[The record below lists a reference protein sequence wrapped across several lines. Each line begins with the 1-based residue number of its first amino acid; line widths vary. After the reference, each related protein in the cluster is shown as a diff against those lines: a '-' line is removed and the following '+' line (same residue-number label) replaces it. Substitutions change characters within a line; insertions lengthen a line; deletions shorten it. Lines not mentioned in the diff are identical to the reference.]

1 MTTVHGRKP
10 TPRVLVD
17 VSDDELASG
26 IEAMFE
32 TVHRLARPGD
42 LNRLRQAE
50 WDVLVTDRDRL
61 EGFAS
66 IEGQSSIEGQY
77 WLVESHLFVLLL
89 GWGARGRLSE
99 IPSPHALAEL
109 HLDEH
114 EVAPAQAFPV
124 TVMAIPTVAK
134 ELYVPELDDPPL
146 EDLVKQTLL
155 PLIEDREHKFGL
167 SFDGDEAQRPD
178 HFSAFLE
185 TTEPVALAGR
195 FKRDRHMKVECWVLP
210 DGVRQPLEWVR
221 VAVRRWQSIA
231 PERFERL
238 PGWERAHPW
247 LTAEEQRLEDELA
260 AHDQKRHELLGQLDA
275 ERAGLEHNRMD
286 ARQAAEAGPRRLLTA
301 KSTELVAAVSDA
313 LTELGFGVVDV
324 DAKRGPGDKL
334 HDLEVTDPAEAG
346 WTALVEV
353 KGYRGSA
360 RVNDL
365 LRFGRYRE
373 RFHDDHGRW
382 PDACWYVVN
391 QHAGRDP
398 SERPEVLH
406 ANRDERATF
415 AEDGGLAMDTAAL
428 FAVVRSVE
436 LGEVHRSEARQ
447 RLRATAGLFEWPPT
461 DPGVNERGAGR
472 GHPTR

>member
-1 MTTVHGRKP
+1 MGTVHGRKP

-17 VSDDELASG
+17 VTDDELASG

-32 TVHRLARPGD
+32 TVHRLARPSE
-42 LNRLRQAE
+42 LNDLRQAE
-50 WDVLVTDRDRL
+50 WDVLITDRDTLRK
-61 EGFAS
+61 
-66 IEGQSSIEGQY
+66 SSSNEQ
-77 WLVESHLFVLLL
+77 WRVESHLFVLLL
-89 GWGARGRLSE
+89 GWGPNGSLSNV
-99 IPSPHALAEL
+99 PSSLAPPQSLPEAGEVTPESIQRALPYAE
-109 HLDEH
+109 
-114 EVAPAQAFPV
+114 V
-124 TVMAIPTVAK
+124 TAVRTVA
-134 ELYVPELDDPPL
+134 EEFRVPDLGDPPL
-146 EDLVKQTLL
+146 EGLVEQALL
-155 PLIEDREHKFGL
+155 PLLKKCDRKSGL
-167 SFDGDEAQRPD
+167 AFKLPVLSGYTPQRPD

-195 FKRDRHMKVECWVLP
+195 LKRDRDESAECWVLP
-210 DGVRQPLEWVR
+210 DGVGQPLEWVR
-221 VAVRRWQSIA
+221 VAVHRWQTIA

-238 PGWERAHPW
+238 PGWERARPW

-275 ERAGLEHNRMD
+275 ERAALEQNRMD
-286 ARQAAEAGPRRLLTA
+286 ARQAAEAGARRLLTA

-313 LTELGFGVVDV
+313 LSELGFGVVDV
-324 DAKRGPGDKL
+324 DARRGPGDKL

-353 KGYRGSA
+353 KGYQGGA

-391 QHAGRDP
+391 QHAGQDP
-398 SERPEVLH
+398 NGRPEVLH

-428 FAVVRSVE
+428 FALVRSVE
-436 LGEVHRSEARQ
+436 LGEVDRSEARQ
-447 RLRATAGLFEWPPT
+447 RLRATAGVFEWPPT
-461 DPGVNERGAGR
+461 DPGVNERMAR
-472 GHPTR
+472 